1 MFYIIL
7 LKEFSFLEFFV
18 TLYENISINSCE
30 KSLLFY
36 EYGTLY
42 TMHPITGTG
51 KSIFISE
58 YFSCYLFLIYR
69 DCESLFLLYMKVCPF
84 VSPQCQRRMR
94 CYISDISTIQHNL
107 SGNILSFYLRYLLYL
122 IKLDTHTNM
131 VTHDQ
136 TV

>member
-7 LKEFSFLEFFV
+7 VKEFSFLGNFFYIV
-18 TLYENISINSCE
+18 WKYIYQSCE
-30 KSLLFY
+30 NSLLFY
-36 EYGTLY
+36 KYGTLY
-42 TMHPITGTG
+42 TMHTITG

-69 DCESLFLLYMKVCPF
+69 DWESLFLLYMKVCPF

-94 CYISDISTIQHNL
+94 CYISDISTIQHSL
-107 SGNILSFYLRYLLYL
+107 SSNILSFYLRYLLYL
-122 IKLDTHTNM
+122 IKLNTHTNM

>member
-1 MFYIIL
+1 MNFL
-7 LKEFSFLEFFV
+7 LHCMKIYL
-18 TLYENISINSCE
+18 SIPVKKVYYFTSMVHCIQC
-30 KSLLFY
+30 
-36 EYGTLY
+36 
-42 TMHPITGTG
+42 ITGTG